1 MSKKFKPIEV
11 KIMYLNSKGKTVTE
25 TYAKGF
31 RVIEYEDKIKLEVFA
46 NKPCKTIVK

>member
-1 MSKKFKPIEV
+1 
-11 KIMYLNSKGKTVTE
+11 MYHNSKGKTVTE

-31 RVIEYEDKIKLEVFA
+31 RVVETDANIKIEVFA